1 MISYI
6 FVVMIAVSVIGSV
19 ILGTTAEVSGAVMD
33 GAQSAVELII
43 SICGMMCLWS
53 GIMQVAKEAKLTQK
67 LSKLFAPLLSR
78 LFPDV
83 SKDSKAFSLICMN
96 VSANL
101 LGLANAATPLG
112 LQAMQELKA
121 QSDTDVA
128 TDSMV
133 NFVVLNT
140 ASIQLLPTT
149 VAAMR
154 DALGSHSPYDVIF
167 CVWITSVVA
176 LFSGLTVS
184 KLCCAFGR
192 DKWSL

>member
-6 FVVMIAVSVIGSV
+6 FVVMIAISVIGSV

-121 QSDTDVA
+121 QSDSDVA

-167 CVWITSVVA
+167 CVWITSVLA

>member
-6 FVVMIAVSVIGSV
+6 FVVMIAISVIGSV

-154 DALGSHSPYDVIF
+154 DALGSRSPYDVIF
-167 CVWITSVVA
+167 CVWITSVLA

>member
-6 FVVMIAVSVIGSV
+6 FVLMIALSVVGS
-19 ILGTTAEVSGAVMD
+19 LFLRTTAEVSAAVLD
-33 GAQSAVELII
+33 GAESAVELVI
-43 SICGMMCLWS
+43 SISGMMCLWS
-53 GIMQVAKEAKLTQK
+53 GIMQIAKEAKLTQK
-67 LSKLFAPLLSR
+67 LSKLFAPLLSK

-101 LGLANAATPLG
+101 LGLSNAATPLG
-112 LQAMQELKA
+112 LQAMQELKT
-121 QSDTDVA
+121 QSDTEVA

-154 DALGSHSPYDVIF
+154 SALGSHSPYDVIF
-167 CVWITSVVA
+167 CVWITSVLA
-176 LFSGLTVS
+176 LISGLTVS
-184 KLCCAFGR
+184 KLCCAFKGS
-192 DKWSL
+192 KWSL

>member
-6 FVVMIAVSVIGSV
+6 FVVMIALSVVCSV
-19 ILGTTAEVSGAVMD
+19 FLNTTAEVSEAVMD
-33 GAQSAVELII
+33 GAASAVELII

-53 GIMQVAKEAKLTQK
+53 GIMQVAKEAKLTEK

-78 LFPDV
+78 LLPDV

-112 LQAMQELKA
+112 LQAMQELKS
-121 QSDTDVA
+121 QSDSDVA

-154 DALGSHSPYDVIF
+154 DAMGSNSPYDVIF
-167 CVWITSVVA
+167 CVWITSVLA
-176 LFSGLTVS
+176 LTAGLTVS
-184 KLCCAFGR
+184 KLCCAFRR
-192 DKWSL
+192 DKWTL

>member
-6 FVVMIAVSVIGSV
+6 FVVMIAISVIGSV

>member
-6 FVVMIAVSVIGSV
+6 FVVMIAISVIGSV
-19 ILGTTAEVSGAVMD
+19 ILGTTAEVSAAVMD

-167 CVWITSVVA
+167 CVWITSVLA

>member
-1 MISYI
+1 MLSYI
-6 FVVMIAVSVIGSV
+6 FVFMIVISVVCSIFMS
-19 ILGTTAEVSGAVMD
+19 TTTEVSAAIMD
-33 GAQSAVELII
+33 GAASAVELLI
-43 SICGMMCLWS
+43 SISGMMCLWS
-53 GIMQVAKEAKLTQK
+53 GIMQVAKEAKLTEK
-67 LSKLFAPLLSR
+67 LSKLFAPLLGR

-83 SKDSKAFSLICMN
+83 RKDSKAFSLICMN

-101 LGLANAATPLG
+101 LGLSNAATPIG
-112 LQAMQELKA
+112 LQAMRELKA

-133 NFVVLNT
+133 NFVVMNT

-154 DALGSHSPYDVIF
+154 SALGSSSPFDIIF
-167 CVWITSVVA
+167 CVWITSIVA
-176 LFSGLTVS
+176 LAVGLTVS
-184 KLCCAFGR
+184 KLCCAFRR

>member
-154 DALGSHSPYDVIF
+154 DALGSHSPYDIIF
-167 CVWITSVVA
+167 CVWITSVLA

-184 KLCCAFGR
+184 KLCCAFRR